1 MGADYRR
8 LRRARQE
15 WSAAVRVS
23 AWKSGSAFGSVR
35 AVRRL
40 LLQLY
45 RLAVLVAI
53 VWLLRE
59 HALRVRVESLRPL
72 TVPEV
77 QSLFSAAVRLEIDAS
92 DRGGWHVLGADG
104 KKLGY
109 VLQTAPVSD
118 SIIGYRGWTNTLVAF
133 DPALHV
139 VGVRI
144 RASEDT
150 AEHVSDIKKDRS
162 FLKTW
167 NGRSW
172 DEVAGRTPEEEGIEG
187 VSGAS
192 MTSLALADGIVR
204 RLRAADSAT
213 KIVPVPF
220 HFHMRDIGLAL
231 VVAAGTVLAFTG
243 THGKPWLRR
252 AFQLLVIG
260 YVGLINVDLLAQT
273 LFVGWVENGV
283 PWRTAPGLVLMLAA
297 ALIVP
302 WSTGKPLYCQHL
314 CPHGHAQEL
323 LARIVPKRWRIALPK
338 NFAAGLRWLPLLT
351 LAMILGVVMLVLPH
365 DLAAFE
371 PFDAYAIRT
380 AGWVTIA
387 IAIAGLVAACFVPMA
402 YCHYGCPTGALLN
415 FIRGRGVADRFGRRE
430 IAALFLV
437 LLAFVLSRLDV
448 HFHDWLRSDASD
460 WL

>member
-1 MGADYRR
+1 
-8 LRRARQE
+8 
-15 WSAAVRVS
+15 VR
-23 AWKSGSAFGSVR
+23 G
-35 AVRRL
+35 VRRL

-59 HALRVRVESLRPL
+59 HAVRVRVESLRPL
-72 TVPEV
+72 TIAEV
-77 QSLFSAAVRLEIDAS
+77 QPLFPPAAQLAIDES
-92 DRGGWHVLGADG
+92 DRGGWHVLAADG
-104 KKLGY
+104 TKLGY

-118 SIIGYRGWTNTLVAF
+118 SIVGYRGWTNTLVAF
-133 DPALHV
+133 DPAMHV

-144 RASEDT
+144 RASQDT
-150 AEHVSDIKKDRS
+150 VEHVGDIKSDRS

-192 MTSLALADGIVR
+192 MTSLAIADGIVR
-204 RLRAADSAT
+204 RLRAANAA
-213 KIVPVPF
+213 VAQPPVAF
-220 HFHMRDIGLAL
+220 RFGVRDVGLAL
-231 VVAAGTVLAFTG
+231 VVIAGTVLAFTG
-243 THGKPWLRR
+243 THGRPWLRR
-252 AFQLLVIG
+252 GFQILVIG
-260 YVGLINVDLLAQT
+260 YVGFINADLLAQT
-273 LFVGWVENGV
+273 LFVGWAENGV

-297 ALIVP
+297 ALIIP
-302 WSTGKPLYCQHL
+302 WSAGKPLYCQHL

-323 LARIVPKRWRIALPK
+323 LARITPKRWRIALPK
-338 NFAAGLRWLPLLT
+338 NFAAGLRWLPFLT
-351 LAMILGVVMLVLPH
+351 LAMIVVVVMLVLPH

-380 AGWVTIA
+380 AGWATIA
-387 IAIAGLVAACFVPMA
+387 IAVAGLIAACFVPMA
-402 YCHYGCPTGALLN
+402 YCHYACPTGALLN
-415 FIRGRGVADRFGRRE
+415 FIRGHGRTDRFGRRDV
-430 IAALFLV
+430 AALVLV

-448 HFHDWLRSDASD
+448 HFHEWLQSDAAG

>member
-1 MGADYRR
+1 M
-8 LRRARQE
+8 
-15 WSAAVRVS
+15 
-23 AWKSGSAFGSVR
+23 
-35 AVRRL
+35 

-59 HALRVRVESLRPL
+59 HAVRVRVESLRPL
-72 TVPEV
+72 TVAEV
-77 QSLFSAAVRLEIDAS
+77 RPLFPSAVRLGIDES
-92 DRGGWHVLGADG
+92 DRGGWDVLGADG
-104 KKLGY
+104 AKLGY

-118 SIIGYRGWTNTLVAF
+118 SIVGYRGWTNTLIAF
-133 DPALHV
+133 DAALHV

-144 RASEDT
+144 RASQDT
-150 AEHVSDIKKDRS
+150 KEHVSDIKNDRS

-204 RLRAADSAT
+204 RLRAANAA
-213 KIVPVPF
+213 VAQAPVAF
-220 HFHMRDIGLAL
+220 RFGVRDVGLAL
-231 VVAAGTVLAFTG
+231 VVLAGTVLAFTG
-243 THGKPWLRR
+243 THGRPWLRR
-252 AFQLLVIG
+252 GFQALVIG
-260 YVGLINVDLLAQT
+260 YVGFINADLLAQT
-273 LFVGWVENGV
+273 LFVGWAENGV

-297 ALIVP
+297 AFIVP
-302 WSTGKPLYCQHL
+302 WTTGKPLYCQQL
-314 CPHGHAQEL
+314 CPHGHMQEL
-323 LARIVPKRWRIALPK
+323 IARIAPKRWRIALPK

-365 DLAAFE
+365 DLASFE
-371 PFDAYAIRT
+371 PFDAYAIHT
-380 AGWVTIA
+380 AGWATIA
-387 IAIAGLVAACFVPMA
+387 IAVAGLVAACFVPMA

-415 FIRGRGVADRFGRRE
+415 FIRGRGPADRFCRRD

-437 LLAFVLSRLDV
+437 LLAFGLSRLDV
-448 HFHDWLRSDASD
+448 RFHDWLQSDAAG

>member
-1 MGADYRR
+1 MRG
-8 LRRARQE
+8 
-15 WSAAVRVS
+15 
-23 AWKSGSAFGSVR
+23 
-35 AVRRL
+35 VRRL
-40 LLQLY
+40 LLQLF

-59 HALRVRVESLRPL
+59 HAVRMRVESLRPL
-72 TVPEV
+72 TFAEV
-77 QSLFSAAVRLEIDAS
+77 QPLFPSAVRLEIDES

-104 KKLGY
+104 AKLGY

-118 SIIGYRGWTNTLVAF
+118 SIVGYRGWTNTLIAF

-144 RASEDT
+144 RASQDT
-150 AEHVSDIKKDRS
+150 VEHVSDIRKDRS

-172 DEVAGRTPEEEGIEG
+172 DEVAGRTPQEEGIEG

-204 RLRAADSAT
+204 RLRAADRAA
-213 KIVPVPF
+213 KIAPIPF
-220 HFHMRDIGLAL
+220 RFGVRDVGLAL
-231 VVAAGTVLAFTG
+231 VVIAGTVLAFTG
-243 THGKPWLRR
+243 THGRPWLRR
-252 AFQLLVIG
+252 AFQILVIG
-260 YVGLINVDLLAQT
+260 YVGFMNADLLAQT
-273 LFVGWVENGV
+273 LIVGWAQNGV

-302 WSTGKPLYCQHL
+302 WSAGKPLYCQHL

-323 LARIVPKRWRIALPK
+323 LARIAPKRWRIALPK

-371 PFDAYAIRT
+371 PFDAYAIRS
-380 AGWVTIA
+380 AGWATIA
-387 IAIAGLVAACFVPMA
+387 IAIIGLVAACFVPMA

-415 FIRGRGVADRFGRRE
+415 FIRGHGPEDRFGRRE
-430 IAALFLV
+430 IAALCLV

-448 HFHDWLRSDASD
+448 HFHDWLRSDAAD

>member
-1 MGADYRR
+1 MRG
-8 LRRARQE
+8 
-15 WSAAVRVS
+15 
-23 AWKSGSAFGSVR
+23 
-35 AVRRL
+35 VRRV
-40 LLQLY
+40 LLQSY

-53 VWLLRE
+53 VWLLRS
-59 HALRVRVESLRPL
+59 HAVRMRVESLRPL
-72 TVPEV
+72 TVTEV
-77 QSLFSAAVRLEIDAS
+77 REVLPSAARLEIDEG

-104 KKLGY
+104 AKLGY

-118 SIIGYRGWTNTLVAF
+118 SVIGYRGWTNVLVAF

-144 RASEDT
+144 RASQDT
-150 AEHVSDIKKDRS
+150 AEHVGDIRKDRS

-172 DEVAGRTPEEEGIEG
+172 DEVAGRTPAEEGIEG

-192 MTSLALADGIVR
+192 MTSLAIADGIVR
-204 RLRAADSAT
+204 RLRAADGVA
-213 KIVPVPF
+213 KVAPLPF
-220 HFHMRDIGLAL
+220 RVGVRDIGLTL
-231 VVAAGTVLAFTG
+231 VVVAGIFFAFTG
-243 THGKPWLRR
+243 TYRRPWLRR
-252 AFQLLVIG
+252 AFQVLVIG
-260 YVGLINVDLLAQT
+260 YVGFVNADLIAQT
-273 LFVGWVENGV
+273 LVVGWAQNGV

-302 WSTGKPLYCQHL
+302 WASGKPLYCQHL

-323 LARIVPKRWRIALPK
+323 LARIAPKRWRVALPK
-338 NFAAGLRWLPLLT
+338 NLAAGLRWLPLLT
-351 LAMILGVVMLVLPH
+351 LALILGVVMLVLPA

-380 AGWVTIA
+380 AGWATIA
-387 IAIAGLVAACFVPMA
+387 IAVAGLLAACVVPMA

-415 FIRGRGVADRFGRRE
+415 FLRSHGPADRFGRRE

-437 LLAFVLSRLDV
+437 LLAFVLSRADV
-448 HFHDWLRSDASD
+448 PFPDWLRSAESD

>member
-1 MGADYRR
+1 
-8 LRRARQE
+8 
-15 WSAAVRVS
+15 VRP
-23 AWKSGSAFGSVR
+23 
-35 AVRRL
+35 VRRL
-40 LLQLY
+40 ILQIY

-53 VWLLRE
+53 VCLLRE

-72 TVPEV
+72 TVAEV
-77 QSLFSAAVRLEIDAS
+77 QPLFPTVARLDIDAS
-92 DRGGWHVLGADG
+92 DRGGWHVLSADG
-104 KKLGY
+104 MKLGY

-118 SIIGYRGWTNTLVAF
+118 SVIGYRGWTNTLVAF

-150 AEHVSDIKKDRS
+150 EEHVSDIRKDRS

-204 RLRAADSAT
+204 RLRSADRAA
-213 KIVPVPF
+213 KIAPVPF
-220 HFHMRDIGLAL
+220 RLGVRDVGLTL
-231 VVAAGTVLAFTG
+231 VVIGGTVLAFTG
-243 THGKPWLRR
+243 THGRPWLRR

-260 YVGLINVDLLAQT
+260 YVGFINADLLAQT
-273 LFVGWVENGV
+273 LIVGWAQNGV
-283 PWRTAPGLVLMLAA
+283 PWRLAPGLVLMLAVS
-297 ALIVP
+297 LIVP
-302 WSTGKPLYCQHL
+302 WFSGKPLYCQHL

-323 LARIVPKRWRIALPK
+323 ISRIAPKSWRIALPK
-338 NFAAGLRWLPLLT
+338 QFAAGLRWLPLLT

-380 AGWVTIA
+380 AGWATITIA
-387 IAIAGLVAACFVPMA
+387 VTGLIAACFVPMA
-402 YCHYGCPTGALLN
+402 YCHYGCPTGVLLN
-415 FIRGRGVADRFGRRE
+415 FIRQHGTTDRFGRRD
-430 IAALFLV
+430 IAALFLM
-437 LLAFVLSRLDV
+437 LLAFMLSQLDV
-448 HFHDWLRSDASD
+448 HFHSWLQFDATN